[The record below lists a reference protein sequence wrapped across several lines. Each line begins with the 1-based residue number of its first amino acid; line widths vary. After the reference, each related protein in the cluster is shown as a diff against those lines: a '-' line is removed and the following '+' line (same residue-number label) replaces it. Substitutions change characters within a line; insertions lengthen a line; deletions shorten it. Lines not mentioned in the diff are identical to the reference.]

1 MDPIDFFTK
10 KVGEK
15 LAYVT
20 GIFIL
25 YNICLTATGRHP
37 VLATVDCSYII
48 VTSSRDDEL
57 KYDYSMTPAWLN
69 SLTR

>member
-1 MDPIDFFTK
+1 MPDSYRK
-10 KVGEK
+10 
-15 LAYVT
+15 
-20 GIFIL
+20 
-25 YNICLTATGRHP
+25 HP